1 MYRILIVEDD
11 PTITDVLERQ
21 LTKWG
26 YLVETVTD
34 FGGVLEQF
42 ARYDPHLVLLDISL
56 PFYNGYHWCAEIR
69 KVSQTPILF
78 LSSSGDDMNIVM
90 AINLGADDYIS
101 KPFHLEVVTAKI
113 QAILRRTY
121 AFGAELNVLKL
132 GDVTLNLGDSALVY
146 GAERVE
152 LTNNEL
158 RILQTLM
165 ESGGNVVARDRM
177 IHKLWDTDSFIDD
190 NTLTVNVTRLRKKL
204 EGIGLSDF
212 IKTKKGVG
220 YLVGVEI

>member
-11 PTITDVLERQ
+11 TTITNVLERQ

-42 ARYDPHLVLLDISL
+42 TRYDPHLVLLDISL
-56 PFYNGYHWCAEIR
+56 PFFNGYHWCAEIR

-78 LSSSGDDMNIVM
+78 LSSSGDNMNIVM
-90 AINLGADDYIS
+90 AINLGADDFIS

-121 AFGAELNVLKL
+121 AFGSELNTLKL
-132 GDVTLNLGDSALVY
+132 GGVTLNLGESALVY

-152 LTNNEL
+152 LTKNEL
-158 RILQTLM
+158 KILQTLM
-165 ESGGNVVARDRM
+165 ESGGHVVARDKM
-177 IHKLWDTDSFIDD
+177 ILKLWDTDSFIDD

-220 YLVGVEI
+220 YLVGADV